1 MVVGQKSQDVYKKYG
16 KKIPK
21 FQINMGKNFTPKC
34 KICRRTDEKLFLKGD
49 RCSSA
54 KCAMVKRNY
63 PPGFHGPKGRRQRL
77 SDYGL
82 QLNEKQKAKKQ
93 YNMLEK
99 QFKLTFERAK
109 KKSGNTGDNFLKL
122 LETRLDNTIYRIG
135 FADSRAQARQFISHG
150 LFQVNN
156 KKVNIP
162 SFQIKPGDV
171 IKVKSNKKN
180 AKIFTNINEKMQKK
194 EIPGWIDLDIN
205 SMTGKILHQPDT
217 QAIKSN
223 FNMQM
228 VVEFYSR

>member
-1 MVVGQKSQDVYKKYG
+1 
-16 KKIPK
+16 
-21 FQINMGKNFTPKC
+21 MGKNLSPKC
-34 KICRRTDEKLFLKGD
+34 KQCRRTDEKLFLKGD

-63 PPGFHGPKGRRQRL
+63 PPGFHGPRGRRQRL

-99 QFKLTFERAK
+99 QFKLTFEKAK
-109 KKSGNTGDNFLKL
+109 QKSGNTGDNFLKL
-122 LETRLDNTIYRIG
+122 LETRLDNTIYRLG
-135 FADSRAQARQFISHG
+135 FADSRPQARQLINHG
-150 LFQVNN
+150 LFSVNDTR
-156 KKVNIP
+156 VDIP
-162 SFQIKPGDV
+162 SYQVKIGDV
-171 IKVKSNKKN
+171 IKIKSNKKN
-180 AKIFTNINEKMQKK
+180 VKIFTNLAERIQKK
-194 EIPGWIDLDIN
+194 EIPGWMDFDN
-205 SMTGKILHQPDT
+205 KTMKGKILHQPDT